1 MPYPEKVAVQSKLSE
16 QTIKQYSG
24 SRDFNRVAL
33 FNIAMSAVVAAL
45 LLFYV
50 IDTNEITA
58 NNYKIKLLN
67 DKLLVLNETTTKLTI
82 NKNYFDNSA
91 RVLEFAQGQN
101 MIEARNISYLFEN
114 GAVAIQR

>member
-1 MPYPEKVAVQSKLSE
+1 MAAQSKLSE

-24 SRDFNRVAL
+24 SRGFNRVVL

-50 IDTNEITA
+50 IGTNEITA
-58 NNYKIKLLN
+58 NTYKTKLLS
-67 DKLLVLNETTTKLTI
+67 DKLFVLNETTTKLTI
-82 NKNYFDNSA
+82 NKNHFDNSA
-91 RVLEFAQGQN
+91 RVLEFAREQN
-101 MIEARNISYLFEN
+101 MIEAKNISYLFEN